1 MLTVAMAR
9 CFSGGNGGFVD
20 DIMCSR
26 NETNGPESNTTH
38 MPRSMRKKSK
48 TTHMFRSVRP
58 VATLG
63 PFLTA
68 LISKGSLPEQE
79 EEEN

>member
-1 MLTVAMAR
+1 
-9 CFSGGNGGFVD
+9 
-20 DIMCSR
+20 
-26 NETNGPESNTTH
+26 
-38 MPRSMRKKSK
+38 
-48 TTHMFRSVRP
+48 MFRSVRP

-79 EEEN
+79 EEENWGEIGLPRFIYVHLENS